1 MIIQNALNIY
11 TVPLML
17 IQTSSKIQ
25 QPPLDGDDLALG
37 TNITFVILTV
47 ITSIYVIKGIK
58 EIQHEKEYPE
68 TLDVGDCKNI
78 EKNIKIQNIRQL
90 IHNRVYGH

>member
-1 MIIQNALNIY
+1 MNDNLNEMIIQNALNVY

-25 QPPLDGDDLALG
+25 QPLDGDDLALR

-58 EIQHEKEYPE
+58 EIQHEKEDPE
-68 TLDVGDCKNI
+68 TLDVGNCKNI
-78 EKNIKIQNIRQL
+78 EKNIKIQNIC
-90 IHNRVYGH
+90 